1 MIKNVGKKMGK
12 KEFIQA
18 TKSLALA
25 QRKSLADPLKHQIL
39 PIQLKPPQFAQR
51 NPASKQT

>member
-1 MIKNVGKKMGK
+1 MGK